1 MSKAAMPAKGSAKTA
16 APHTSV
22 TSTAR
27 TAAARRLAMHAPQP
41 LPHEPLAEQQQ
52 QQQQQLSVI
61 AAAPRTDGRR
71 LPSGRRAGGQAWY
84 SMHLFYS
91 MYLF

>member
-1 MSKAAMPAKGSAKTA
+1 
-16 APHTSV
+16 
-22 TSTAR
+22 
-27 TAAARRLAMHAPQP
+27 MHAPQP
-41 LPHEPLAEQQQ
+41 LLHEPLAEQQQQQ

-84 SMHLFYS
+84 SMYLFY
-91 MYLF
+91 